1 MTKCYICKKK
11 TKLFTIKKKQ
21 PLTIYPKKNFNTI
34 KYRDLSLF
42 FCSRCDH
49 LIQSPKPNNKT
60 LNSIYNSDQSNYTS
74 MLKSS
79 KIIQARENL
88 KINNLINVLKKKII
102 LHNSNILEIG
112 GYDGFTLTKLFRY
125 TKNLYLVEPNK
136 KACKLAKKNKINVI
150 NDAFPSKKINQKF
163 DVIIMRHVIE
173 HLPNISKLQ
182 SSLKKILK
190 DNGVIVIETPELICA
205 CDAISMIV

>member
-79 KIIQARENL
+79 KIIQAR
-88 KINNLINVLKKKII
+88 
-102 LHNSNILEIG
+102 
-112 GYDGFTLTKLFRY
+112 
-125 TKNLYLVEPNK
+125 
-136 KACKLAKKNKINVI
+136 
-150 NDAFPSKKINQKF
+150 KF
-163 DVIIMRHVIE
+163 
-173 HLPNISKLQ
+173 
-182 SSLKKILK
+182 K
-190 DNGVIVIETPELICA
+190 D
-205 CDAISMIV
+205 